1 MVNCLEG
8 YKFEG
13 DLGAELFAG
22 VRVET
27 GIPGIP
33 DGPDLPIKFTAQA
46 GVAASGG
53 LSCNHFYAEDLQPIA
68 FNAQKE
74 GVRAELK
81 KLMEALTYKAYLKQ
95 KACGFSSDC
104 CNFMPEI
111 NYNRTNFHGLW
122 TSHEATKVI
131 CAALEKA
138 IKKSQSTDPK
148 VVAEAESL
156 LKNLRHYQ
164 ENFKPSILT
173 SLQISSRQAKGSAG
187 LGASLEMKVEM
198 ESLGVSSSASAGV
211 KASVTGSY
219 IPINIR
225 FQTAYPAIKK
235 WPFVPAESELQ
246 EFVVMTQDTRILY
259 EQYKCGA
266 SAKVEVTGN
275 DKEIISSEK
284 KSTLSELNRMTYIT
298 STVFWNSPDK
308 LHTYLIDKKK
318 YTSTKQQTYT
328 SNSLKGTGI
337 SFGGSFLLAD
347 LRKNLPKRYDPLATD
362 LPENIALK
370 RELDSFV
377 PIFTDKVAI
386 TPIEEV
392 SSPASIAMEIEIR
405 KALNAYE
412 KSFRGWKGALTRYQS
427 SASMQAWASLRVW
440 VEESLPRLG
449 DAVAWLLN
457 ENGSHGHDQEFEL
470 KLKRR
475 LSNPKS
481 RFYGLLKKH
490 YDIGKTK
497 QDAEIKADK
506 EQKSAMQR
514 TKNAETKA
522 YNLLLGG
529 LDKLR
534 NKKANDA
541 WTKKSVAIK
550 SRNEAVENKNKNNRE
565 WNEINRESN
574 EFNKKQWDDR
584 DKFLKDVADSLH
596 VTLEQLK
603 IFFNAK
609 QCAELI
615 HNSQLGVDAIIL
627 EAAFEVDDLNVTL
640 QSSLVNRSSG
650 FFRSNPPKEEIIEL
664 APKTATEMHNRF
676 DVCCSDKTYPNPNTP
691 KIQLNAIR
699 MRYRIQDLN
708 ERKEKPLFKLGF
720 KILGNGAGIQ
730 LNKIEDA
737 GSEGIIDLHVEW
749 FSQETRP
756 RSTALRSESELKET
770 HNSESKFDE
779 TRHYEQGVPPVALF
793 CN

>member
-1 MVNCLEG
+1 
-8 YKFEG
+8 
-13 DLGAELFAG
+13 
-22 VRVET
+22 
-27 GIPGIP
+27 
-33 DGPDLPIKFTAQA
+33 
-46 GVAASGG
+46 
-53 LSCNHFYAEDLQPIA
+53 
-68 FNAQKE
+68 
-74 GVRAELK
+74 
-81 KLMEALTYKAYLKQ
+81 
-95 KACGFSSDC
+95 
-104 CNFMPEI
+104 
-111 NYNRTNFHGLW
+111 
-122 TSHEATKVI
+122 
-131 CAALEKA
+131 
-138 IKKSQSTDPK
+138 
-148 VVAEAESL
+148 
-156 LKNLRHYQ
+156 
-164 ENFKPSILT
+164 
-173 SLQISSRQAKGSAG
+173 
-187 LGASLEMKVEM
+187 VEM

-235 WPFVPAESELQ
+235 WPLVPVVSELQ

-259 EQYKCGA
+259 EQYKYGA
-266 SAKVEVTGN
+266 NAKVGVKRNE
-275 DKEIISSEK
+275 KEIINSEK
-284 KSTLSELNRMTYIT
+284 ESKPSELNRMTYIT
-298 STVFWNSPDK
+298 STVFWSSPDK
-308 LHTYLIDKKK
+308 LHTYLIPKKTH
-318 YTSTKQQTYT
+318 TSKTRQTYT

-347 LRKNLPKRYDPLATD
+347 LRESLPKRYDPLPTD
-362 LPENIALK
+362 LPEIALET
-370 RELDSFV
+370 ELDNFV
-377 PIFTDKVAI
+377 PIYTDKVAI
-386 TPIEEV
+386 TPIKEV
-392 SSPASIAMEIEIR
+392 SSPTSLEMEIEIR

-427 SASMQAWASLRVW
+427 SASMQAWASLRIW

-529 LDKLR
+529 LDKSR

-550 SRNEAVENKNKNNRE
+550 SRNEAAEIKNKSNRE
-565 WNEINRESN
+565 DNEINRELN
-574 EFNKKQWDDR
+574 EFYKKQCDDR
-584 DKFLKDVADSLH
+584 DKFLKNVADSLH

-615 HNSQLGVDAIIL
+615 HDTQLEVDAIIL
-627 EAAFEVDDLNVTL
+627 EAAFEVDDLQVRL
-640 QSSLVNRSSG
+640 QSSLV
-650 FFRSNPPKEEIIEL
+650 KKKTEEIIEL
-664 APKTATEMHNRF
+664 APTTATDMHKRF
-676 DVCCSDKTYPNPNTP
+676 AECCDDKTHPNPNQAG
-691 KIQLNAIR
+691 IQLNAIR
-699 MRYRIQDLN
+699 MRYRIQDSK
-708 ERKEKPLFKLGF
+708 RTEKNLFKLGF

-730 LNKIEDA
+730 LKKIEDA
-737 GSEGIIDLHVEW
+737 GSEGVFDLYVEW

-756 RSTALRSESELKET
+756 RSTALRSEPELKET
-770 HNSESKFDE
+770 HNSESQFDQK
-779 TRHYEQGVPPVALF
+779 HYYEQGVPPVALF